1 MRAVNIVFII
11 IVLLLVGCESNAHKM
26 DFAVVEFDSSDRDE
40 HCNSVSSPLTLR
52 VTNIFDSPIGIIK
65 HAEKNSDCLDYQSV
79 IHYQINKERQ
89 AIGYSRGVS
98 NFSPPET
105 IDTID
110 AGDSKYYVVDS
121 LIFYS
126 RISAD
131 TSVDM
136 SQYFYSYRELNK
148 GGKEK
153 LFSVLIYLS
162 PKKEPLQSFFE
173 IEEGSSIP
181 FQFHDSPA
189 Q

>member
-1 MRAVNIVFII
+1 MRAVNIISYII
-11 IVLLLVGCESNAHKM
+11 ILLLVGCVSNAHKT
-26 DFAVVEFDSSDRDE
+26 DFAVVEFDSSGRDE
-40 HCNSVSSPLTLR
+40 YCNSVSSPLTLR

-65 HAEKNSDCLDYQSV
+65 HVEKDSDCLDYQSV

-89 AIGYSRGVS
+89 AVGYSRGVS
-98 NFSPPET
+98 NFLPPET
-105 IDTID
+105 IDTIEV
-110 AGDSKYYVVDS
+110 GDSKNYVVDS
-121 LIFYS
+121 LVFYS

-136 SQYFYSYRELNK
+136 SQYFYSYRELIE
-148 GGKEK
+148 GGEEK

-181 FQFHDSPA
+181 FQFHDSSA